1 MAALRASSLAI
12 RLAVLVAL
20 CWLLAACWPAGSGL
34 LSGELL
40 GTAFGRIEVAVTVPG
55 SPVRAIQELP
65 ASIAKIKIRID
76 PVAGSPPFTPQELT
90 LVASGD
96 LTTQVFDGVPAGKV
110 RVTAEVISAAGDVL
124 GKNGQEIDVVKDE
137 ISQVQIVVNLKD
149 LVAAA
154 KVIRS
159 VRVSTDSVVLNT
171 MPETGGA
178 ETDLVAS
185 ASVTATVVTDQGDD
199 PGSGVIWSTTDPDR
213 VTVIDGVIRARRESL
228 EGTCS
233 IIVTAVDDRA
243 FTATIS
249 VTIARI
255 GGLSMEVR

>member
-1 MAALRASSLAI
+1 M
-12 RLAVLVAL
+12 
-20 CWLLAACWPAGSGL
+20 
-34 LSGELL
+34 
-40 GTAFGRIEVAVTVPG
+40 TVPG

-199 PGSGVIWSTTDPDR
+199 PGSGVIWSTTDPVR

-228 EGTCS
+228 ETYIKRVTELEEIGNSFHGVSQTFA
-233 IIVTAVDDRA
+233 IQAGREIRVIVRPDAVDDLAAIQLGKDIAKKIEDNLQYPGQIRV
-243 FTATIS
+243 TVIRETRS
-249 VTIARI
+249 VEYAK
-255 GGLSMEVR
+255 